1 MLCSNRLAT
10 LSDLDPL
17 VSLSPSLRTL
27 SLMHNPCAKLADYR
41 AYVIHLLPQ
50 LHSLDFAKVKP
61 KVSRSAR
68 NRLMQSMPRGW
79 VQVARR
85 DALCVQS

>member
-61 KVSRSAR
+61 KVSRFATAVLSFEPCNSCVTCNGA
-68 NRLMQSMPRGW
+68 G
-79 VQVARR
+79 
-85 DALCVQS
+85 DAS

>member
-1 MLCSNRLAT
+1 MLCSNRLSS

-27 SLMHNPCAKLADYR
+27 SLLHNPCAKLADYR

-61 KVSRSAR
+61 KVSRD
-68 NRLMQSMPRGW
+68 RGRQDTH
-79 VQVARR
+79 VPHPLHYCAAVRMR
-85 DALCVQS
+85 SVQS